1 MVGASAPLILLED
14 KMNYFFAIFILII
27 ITAPYFVDSNVTVG
41 SMAKRVV
48 TATETVVEGAK
59 DMADNTADVVSK
71 VQE

>member
-14 KMNYFFAIFILII
+14 KVKYFLAIFILII
-27 ITAPYFVDSNVTVG
+27 ITAPYFVNSDVTVG

-48 TATETVVEGAK
+48 AATETVVEGAK
-59 DMADNTADVVSK
+59 DMADSTADVVSK

>member
-1 MVGASAPLILLED
+1 M
-14 KMNYFFAIFILII
+14 KYFLAIFILII

-59 DMADNTADVVSK
+59 DIADNTADVVDR
-71 VQE
+71 VQQ

>member
-14 KMNYFFAIFILII
+14 EMKYFLAIFILII
-27 ITAPYFVDSNVTVG
+27 ITAPYFVNSDVTVG

-48 TATETVVEGAK
+48 AATETVVEGAK
-59 DMADNTADVVSK
+59 DMADSTADVVSK